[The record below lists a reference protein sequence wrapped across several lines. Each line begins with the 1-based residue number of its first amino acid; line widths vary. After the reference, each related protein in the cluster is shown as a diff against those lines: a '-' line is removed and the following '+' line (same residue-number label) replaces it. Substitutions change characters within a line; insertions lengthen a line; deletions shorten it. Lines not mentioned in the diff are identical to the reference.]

1 VFERLFLPFAILWN
15 MEGDRIGPSPSP
27 RSRNRMWTVRF
38 RRGLAVVVVFAIVMA
53 LTLGGTIAILLSG
66 WTTALLDPIRGD
78 PQAQL
83 AVASGSGSDLYVA
96 YTGIS
101 ETPGGGSF
109 ALKLSSNVGGRWAST
124 LVASAQRPRY
134 GLSFY
139 DPSIAVDA
147 AGHVYLAFGF
157 DNGTYG
163 LSTRYGTNAGGAW
176 AFEIIHSNQDESSP
190 AIAVDSRGLVHL
202 IFYWS
207 RDYTCYCVHLEYATN
222 SEGAWTNSTV
232 LNVPDTMVG
241 QAGLALDSQGNA
253 IIGVSRSIEA
263 GGVAI
268 VTNAAGAWRTQTLGD
283 LAEPGRE
290 GMAIAVDAGDHI
302 HLVYPVIVPDGSGN
316 ATGRLHY
323 ATNAQGAWS
332 ITELPWETD
341 RFTTVSLML
350 DSANRAHIAFSD
362 RDGGLVYAGGSPGN
376 WIATSLPSAHP
387 GGWANSRTAVAV
399 PGPGS
404 RVHILFTQ
412 SRNYPEPSGLF
423 YLTNGVDSTNH
434 DAFWARAL
442 PVLYL
447 EGVIFGGAGIVIAT
461 LPRLVARWRS
471 VAAH

>member
-1 VFERLFLPFAILWN
+1 
-15 MEGDRIGPSPSP
+15 MEGDRTRPNANP
-27 RSRNRMWTVRF
+27 RPRNRTWIVRSG
-38 RRGLAVVVVFAIVMA
+38 RGLAVAVAFAMVVV
-53 LTLGGTIAILLSG
+53 LTLAGSIAILSSG
-66 WTTALLDPIRGD
+66 WTTALLDPIQGD

-83 AVASGSGSDLYVA
+83 AVASGSGSELYVA
-96 YTGIS
+96 YAGIAEGPS
-101 ETPGGGSF
+101 GRVF
-109 ALKLSSNVGGRWAST
+109 ALKLSSNVGGKWSST
-124 LVASAQRPRY
+124 LVDWSLRPRY

-139 DPSIAVDA
+139 DPSVAVDP

-163 LSTRYGTNAGGAW
+163 LNTRYGTNAGGAW
-176 AFEIIHSNQDESSP
+176 AFMTIHSNQYESSP
-190 AIAVDSRGLVHL
+190 AIAVDSRGLIHM

-207 RDYTCYCVHLEYATN
+207 RYSTCYCVHLEYATN
-222 SEGAWTNSTV
+222 PEGAWTNSTV

-241 QAGLALDSQGNA
+241 RAGLALDSQGNA
-253 IIGVSRSIEA
+253 IIGIAKSIEA

-268 VTNAAGAWRTQTLGD
+268 LTNAEGVWRTQTLGD
-283 LAEPGRE
+283 LAEPGKE

-302 HLVYPVIVPDGSGN
+302 HLVYPVLVPDGSGN

-341 RFTTVSLML
+341 RYTTVSLML

-362 RDGGLVYAGGSPGN
+362 RDGGLVYAAGAPGN

-387 GGWANSRTAVAV
+387 GGWANSGTAVAV

-423 YLTNGVDSTNH
+423 DVSNGVDSTNV
-434 DAFWARAL
+434 DAFWAQAL

-447 EGVIFGGAGIVIAT
+447 EGAIFVGAGIGMAI
-461 LPRLVARWRS
+461 LPRAVARRRS
-471 VAAH
+471 GAAR

>member
-1 VFERLFLPFAILWN
+1 MVAFA
-15 MEGDRIGPSPSP
+15 M
-27 RSRNRMWTVRF
+27 
-38 RRGLAVVVVFAIVMA
+38 VVV
-53 LTLGGTIAILLSG
+53 LTLAGSIAILSSG
-66 WTTALLDPIRGD
+66 WTTALLDPIGGD

-101 ETPGGGSF
+101 EKPGGGSY

-124 LVASAQRPRY
+124 LVASAQHQRY

-139 DPSIAVDA
+139 DPSIAVDP

-163 LSTRYGTNAGGAW
+163 LSTRYGTNVGGAW
-176 AFEIIHSNQDESSP
+176 AFETIHSNQYESST
-190 AIAVDSRGLVHL
+190 AIAVDSRGLVHM

-222 SEGAWTNSTV
+222 PEGAWTNSTV
-232 LNVPDTMVG
+232 LNVPDTMIG
-241 QAGLALDSQGNA
+241 RAGLALDSQGNA
-253 IIGVSRSIEA
+253 IIGIARSLAA

-268 VTNAAGAWRTQTLGD
+268 VTNSAGVWRTQTLGD
-283 LAEPGRE
+283 LAEPGAD

-302 HLVYPVIVPDGSGN
+302 HVVYPVLVPDGSGN

-332 ITELPWETD
+332 ITELPWETA
-341 RFTTVSLML
+341 RYTAVSLVL
-350 DSANRAHIAFSD
+350 DGANRAHIAFSD
-362 RDGGLVYAGGSPGN
+362 RDGGLVYAAGAPGS
-376 WIATSLPSAHP
+376 WIATPLPSAHP
-387 GGWANSRTAVAV
+387 CCWSTRTAVAV

-412 SRNYPEPSGLF
+412 YRNYPEPFGLF
-423 YLTNGVDSTNH
+423 YLSNGVDSTNV

-447 EGVIFGGAGIVIAT
+447 EGAIFVGAGILMAT
-461 LPRLVARWRS
+461 LPRVVARWRT
-471 VAAH
+471 AASR